1 MTKTMA
7 QALLASESA
16 IQLRTY
22 QPQTQSQSPILSV
35 RQLCKAYSGQ
45 QKRVLENL
53 NFDLHAGEMVAVIGR
68 SGAGKSTL
76 LHVMNG
82 TIPASEGQI
91 LRYTQSQVDTQSQV
105 ATQPQVDLRGET
117 QDVLQFS
124 RRQMRQWRS
133 ECGMIFQDFCLVPR
147 LDVLTNVLLGRLSQ
161 TSTLKS
167 FFKLFSDED
176 RAHAI
181 GLLQWMNLLPHA
193 LQRAENLS
201 GGQMQRVAIC
211 RALMQN
217 PKILLADEPVASLDP
232 KNTRRIMDVLRQ
244 VSDNGITVVVNLH
257 SVELV
262 KEYCTRAIGIAQGRI
277 VFDGSPSALTD
288 GLLRTLY
295 GDDLQPVH

>member
-1 MTKTMA
+1 MA
-7 QALLASESA
+7 QALLKPAPA
-16 IQLRTY
+16 PDVTPLRAA
-22 QPQTQSQSPILSV
+22 QKKVLAV
-35 RQLCKAYSGQ
+35 KGLGKAYNAQ
-45 QKRVLENL
+45 ERVLHDI
-53 NFDLHAGEMVAVIGR
+53 NFDLHAGELVAVVGR

-76 LHVMNG
+76 LHVLNG
-82 TIPASEGQI
+82 TLPATDGEIVHYRDGGQQQNI
-91 LRYTQSQVDTQSQV
+91 VELN
-105 ATQPQVDLRGET
+105 A
-117 QDVLQFS
+117 
-124 RRQMRQWRS
+124 RQMREWRS

-167 FFKLFSDED
+167 FFKVFPDAD
-176 RAHAI
+176 RARAI
-181 GLLQWMNLLPHA
+181 GLLEWLNMLPQA

-244 VSDNGITVVVNLH
+244 VSDNGISVMVNLH

-262 KEYCTRAIGIAQGRI
+262 KEYCTRAIGIAKGRI
-277 VFDGSPSALTD
+277 VFDGHPSQLTED
-288 GLLRTLY
+288 LLHTLY
-295 GDDLQPVH
+295 GEEMTQLN

>member
-1 MTKTMA
+1 MA

-16 IQLRTY
+16 IQLRAYQAY
-22 QPQTQSQSPILSV
+22 QPQTQSRLPVLSV
-35 RQLCKAYSGQ
+35 RQLCKAYAGQ
-45 QKRVLENL
+45 QQRVLENIS
-53 NFDLHAGEMVAVIGR
+53 FDLHAGEMVAVIGR

-91 LRYTQSQVDTQSQV
+91 VHYLDQHN
-105 ATQPQVDLRGET
+105 GEQGAA

-124 RRQMRQWRS
+124 CRQMRRWRS

-161 TSTLKS
+161 MSTLKS
-167 FFKLFSDED
+167 FFRLFSDED

-262 KEYCTRAIGIAQGRI
+262 KEYCSRAIGIAQGRI
-277 VFDGSPSALTD
+277 VFDGPPSALTD

>member
-1 MTKTMA
+1 MA
-7 QALLASESA
+7 QALLKPAPA
-16 IQLRTY
+16 PDVAPLRAA
-22 QPQTQSQSPILSV
+22 QKKVLAV
-35 RQLCKAYSGQ
+35 KGLGKAYNAQ
-45 QKRVLENL
+45 NRVLHDI
-53 NFDLHAGEMVAVIGR
+53 NFDLHAGELVAVVGR

-76 LHVMNG
+76 LHVLNG
-82 TIPASEGQI
+82 TLPATDGEILHYRESGQQQNI
-91 LRYTQSQVDTQSQV
+91 VELNS
-105 ATQPQVDLRGET
+105 
-117 QDVLQFS
+117 
-124 RRQMRQWRS
+124 RQMRAWRS

-167 FFKLFSDED
+167 FFKVFPDAD
-176 RAHAI
+176 RARAI
-181 GLLQWMNLLPHA
+181 GLLEWLNMLPQA

-244 VSDNGITVVVNLH
+244 VSENGISVMVNLH

-262 KEYCTRAIGIAQGRI
+262 KEYCTRAIGIAKGRI
-277 VFDGSPSALTD
+277 VFDGHPSQLTEE
-288 GLLRTLY
+288 LLHTLY
-295 GDDLQPVH
+295 GEEMTQLN

>member
-1 MTKTMA
+1 MA
-7 QALLASESA
+7 QALLKTVVDNSSA
-16 IQLRTY
+16 PLRHTG
-22 QPQTQSQSPILSV
+22 QKVLSV
-35 RQLCKAYSGQ
+35 QGLGKSWGEN
-45 QKRVLENL
+45 RVLDNVS
-53 NFDLHAGEMVAVIGR
+53 FDLHAGEMVAVIGR

-76 LHVMNG
+76 LHMLNG
-82 TIPASEGQI
+82 TIDASEGAVYS
-91 LRYTQSQVDTQSQV
+91 LRN
-105 ATQPQVDLRGET
+105 GEAERN
-117 QDVLQFS
+117 LLALNS
-124 RRQMRQWRS
+124 RQLRQWRS

-167 FFKLFSDED
+167 FFKVFSDSD

-181 GLLQWMNLLPHA
+181 ELLQWMNMLPQA

-232 KNTRRIMDVLRQ
+232 KNTKRIMDVLRQ
-244 VSDNGITVVVNLH
+244 VSEQGISVMVNLH

-262 KEYCTRAIGIAQGRI
+262 KSYCSRVIGIQRGR
-277 VFDGSPSALTD
+277 VLFDGHPSQLTD
-288 GLLRTLY
+288 SLLHQLY
-295 GDDLQPVH
+295 GDEINQLH

>member
-1 MTKTMA
+1 MA
-7 QALLASESA
+7 QALLQSTWETAP
-16 IQLRTY
+16 
-22 QPQTQSQSPILSV
+22 QPQLHAVEQRVVLCVQN
-35 RQLCKAYSGQ
+35 LCKAYNAQ
-45 QKRVLENL
+45 QLVLDDIS
-53 NFDLHAGEMVAVIGR
+53 FDLHAGEMVGVIGR

-76 LHVMNG
+76 LHVLNG
-82 TIPASEGQI
+82 THSATSGGI
-91 LRYTQSQVDTQSQV
+91 LSQEENGDERDIVRLSGR
-105 ATQPQVDLRGET
+105 AL
-117 QDVLQFS
+117 
-124 RRQMRQWRS
+124 RQWRS

-167 FFKLFSDED
+167 LFRVFPNED
-176 RAHAI
+176 RARAI
-181 GLLQWMNLLPHA
+181 ALLEWMNMLPHA

-244 VSDNGITVVVNLH
+244 ISSQGISVMVNLH

-262 KEYCTRAIGIAQGRI
+262 REYCTRVIGIARGRV
-277 VFDGSPSALTD
+277 VFDGHPEQLTD
-288 GLLRTLY
+288 SILHILY
-295 GDDLQPVH
+295 GDEISQVH

>member
-1 MTKTMA
+1 MA

-16 IQLRTY
+16 TRLRAY
-22 QPQTQSQSPILSV
+22 QPQTQSPSPILSV
-35 RQLCKAYSGQ
+35 RQLCKTYSGQ
-45 QKRVLENL
+45 QKRVLDNL
-53 NFDLHAGEMVAVIGR
+53 NFDLYAGEMVAVIGR

-82 TIPASEGQI
+82 TVPASDGQI
-91 LRYTQSQVDTQSQV
+91 LRYRDQNNSEQRE
-105 ATQPQVDLRGET
+105 AL
-117 QDVLQFS
+117 DVLRFS
-124 RRQMRQWRS
+124 RRQLRQWRS

-181 GLLQWMNLLPHA
+181 GLLQWMNLLPQA

-232 KNTRRIMDVLRQ
+232 KNTSRIMDVLRQ

-262 KEYCTRAIGIAQGRI
+262 KAYCTRAIGIAQGRI
-277 VFDGSPSALTD
+277 VFDGPPSALTD

-295 GDDLQPVH
+295 GDDLQTVH

>member
-1 MTKTMA
+1 
-7 QALLASESA
+7 LHD
-16 IQLRTY
+16 I
-22 QPQTQSQSPILSV
+22 
-35 RQLCKAYSGQ
+35 
-45 QKRVLENL
+45 
-53 NFDLHAGEMVAVIGR
+53 NFDLHAGELVAVVGR

-76 LHVMNG
+76 LHVLNG
-82 TIPASEGQI
+82 TLPATDGEILNYRDGGQQQNI
-91 LRYTQSQVDTQSQV
+91 VELN
-105 ATQPQVDLRGET
+105 A
-117 QDVLQFS
+117 
-124 RRQMRQWRS
+124 RQMREWRS

-167 FFKLFSDED
+167 FFKVFPDAD
-176 RAHAI
+176 RARAI
-181 GLLQWMNLLPHA
+181 GLLEWLNMLPQA

-244 VSDNGITVVVNLH
+244 VSDNGISVMVNLH

-262 KEYCTRAIGIAQGRI
+262 KEYCTRAIGIAKGRI
-277 VFDGSPSALTD
+277 VFDGHPSQLTED
-288 GLLRTLY
+288 LLHTLY
-295 GDDLQPVH
+295 GEEMTQLN

>member
-1 MTKTMA
+1 MA

-16 IQLRTY
+16 TQLRAY

-53 NFDLHAGEMVAVIGR
+53 SFDLHAGEMVAVIGR

-91 LRYTQSQVDTQSQV
+91 LRYTQ
-105 ATQPQVDLRGET
+105 PQVDEHGET

>member
-1 MTKTMA
+1 MA
-7 QALLASESA
+7 QV
-16 IQLRTY
+16 QLKIA
-22 QPQTQSQSPILSV
+22 PQHQAMPDATSH
-35 RQLCKAYSGQ
+35 A
-45 QKRVLENL
+45 RVLAVKGL
-53 NFDLHAGEMVAVIGR
+53 GKSYGSQARVLDDIDFDLHAGELVAVIGR

-76 LHVMNG
+76 LHVLNG
-82 TIPASEGQI
+82 TIPASEGEIRHFAENGQQQNI
-91 LRYTQSQVDTQSQV
+91 VELN
-105 ATQPQVDLRGET
+105 A
-117 QDVLQFS
+117 
-124 RRQMRQWRS
+124 RQMRQWRS

-167 FFKLFSDED
+167 LFKIFPDAD
-176 RAHAI
+176 RARAI
-181 GLLQWMNLLPHA
+181 GLLEWLNMLPQA

-244 VSDNGITVVVNLH
+244 VSENGISVMVNLH

-262 KEYCTRAIGIAQGRI
+262 KEYCTRAIGIASGRI
-277 VFDGSPSALTD
+277 VFDGHPSQLND
-288 GLLRTLY
+288 SLLHALY
-295 GDDLQPVH
+295 GDEMSQLN

>member
-1 MTKTMA
+1 MA
-7 QALLASESA
+7 QALLKPAPAPEIKPLRSA
-16 IQLRTY
+16 KKKVLAVKG
-22 QPQTQSQSPILSV
+22 LG
-35 RQLCKAYSGQ
+35 KAYNAQ
-45 QKRVLENL
+45 NRVLQDI
-53 NFDLHAGEMVAVIGR
+53 NFDLHAGELVAVVGR

-76 LHVMNG
+76 LHVLNG
-82 TIPASEGQI
+82 TLPATDGEILNYRDSGQQQNI
-91 LRYTQSQVDTQSQV
+91 VELN
-105 ATQPQVDLRGET
+105 A
-117 QDVLQFS
+117 
-124 RRQMRQWRS
+124 RQMREWRS

-167 FFKLFSDED
+167 FFKVFPDAD
-176 RAHAI
+176 RARAI
-181 GLLQWMNLLPHA
+181 GLLEWLNMLPQA

-244 VSDNGITVVVNLH
+244 VSDNGISVMVNLH

-262 KEYCTRAIGIAQGRI
+262 KEYCTRAIGIAKGRI
-277 VFDGSPSALTD
+277 VFDGHPSQLTEE
-288 GLLRTLY
+288 LLHTLY
-295 GDDLQPVH
+295 GEEMTQLN